1 MRNYKV
7 FAGILLIAG
16 LLFSGSVLP
25 GQDRPGQDRPGQD
38 MPNLERMEQMRIAF
52 FTEKL
57 DLTKSE
63 AEKFWPI
70 FNDYSSRRE
79 KINEDRRI
87 LFRYI
92 QRNGDYLSE
101 KEISESLDKYLNLEK
116 EEKEVS
122 VVFNQKFLEILPAK
136 KVLKIYLADHQ
147 FKVFILNQIRENRP
161 IRPGQ
166 GGRGFR
172 NQ

>member
-1 MRNYKV
+1 MSYNIVLR
-7 FAGILLIAG
+7 GIILISGLLI
-16 LLFSGSVLP
+16 SGIVLC
-25 GQDRPGQDRPGQD
+25 GQEIPR
-38 MPNLERMEQMRIAF
+38 LERMESMRIAF

-57 DLTKSE
+57 DLTKAE

-70 FNDYSSRRE
+70 FNDYSSRKE
-79 KINEDRRI
+79 KISEDRRI

-101 KEISESLDKYLNLEK
+101 KEINESMEKFLNLQKDETEL
-116 EEKEVS
+116 EE
-122 VVFNQKFLEILPAK
+122 VFNKKFLEILPAK

-147 FKVFILNQIRENRP
+147 FKIFILNQIRKNMP

-166 GGRGFR
+166 GGRGPR
-172 NQ
+172 GNMQNLQ